1 MSTLE
6 FKLPDI
12 GEGVQEGEVT
22 RWLVSEGATVAEDDP
37 VVEVMT
43 DKATVEIPS
52 PAAGTIARQLVG
64 EGDVAQVGDVLF
76 VIEMGDETASESDTD
91 GEAPPTEAAPAEASA
106 TEAAPPASGP
116 PPAQADQAPP
126 PAQAP
131 AQAPAEDSG
140 AKVLAAPATR
150 RLARELG
157 VDLASVVGTGP
168 KGRIQSADVR
178 AALTP
183 SPAATSAASP
193 APEGVAP
200 APIPAPIPAPVQA
213 APDFPKVAGARE
225 IEEIPFRGIRR
236 KTAEAMVRSKFTA
249 PHFSLIEEVD
259 CTEMIAARAKAK
271 AAGERY
277 GIKVTFMPY
286 IMKATAVALQTYP
299 QLNSELDEEAGVILR
314 KKFVNLGI
322 AVDTLNG
329 LMVPVVHDV
338 HLKGILQLSA
348 ELADVASRAREGKL
362 APDDFKD
369 STFTIS
375 NAGAIGGVLA
385 TPIINFPEVAILGVH
400 TMRKLPRCEGEE
412 IVARDV
418 MNLSV
423 SIDHRVVDGSDGAR
437 FLVRM
442 RELLE
447 DPSQMLL

>member
-91 GEAPPTEAAPAEASA
+91 GEAPPTEAAP
-106 TEAAPPASGP
+106 PASGT

-126 PAQAP
+126 P

-178 AALTP
+178 AALAP
-183 SPAATSAASP
+183 STAATSAASP

-200 APIPAPIPAPVQA
+200 APIPAPAPVQA

-286 IMKATAVALQTYP
+286 KI
-299 QLNSELDEEAGVILR
+299 G
-314 KKFVNLGI
+314 
-322 AVDTLNG
+322 
-329 LMVPVVHDV
+329 
-338 HLKGILQLSA
+338 
-348 ELADVASRAREGKL
+348 RAH
-362 APDDFKD
+362 
-369 STFTIS
+369 
-375 NAGAIGGVLA
+375 V
-385 TPIINFPEVAILGVH
+385 
-400 TMRKLPRCEGEE
+400 
-412 IVARDV
+412 
-418 MNLSV
+418 
-423 SIDHRVVDGSDGAR
+423 
-437 FLVRM
+437 
-442 RELLE
+442 
-447 DPSQMLL
+447 

>member
-1 MSTLE
+1 
-6 FKLPDI
+6 
-12 GEGVQEGEVT
+12 
-22 RWLVSEGATVAEDDP
+22 
-37 VVEVMT
+37 
-43 DKATVEIPS
+43 
-52 PAAGTIARQLVG
+52 
-64 EGDVAQVGDVLF
+64 
-76 VIEMGDETASESDTD
+76 
-91 GEAPPTEAAPAEASA
+91 
-106 TEAAPPASGP
+106 
-116 PPAQADQAPP
+116 
-126 PAQAP
+126 
-131 AQAPAEDSG
+131 
-140 AKVLAAPATR
+140 
-150 RLARELG
+150 
-157 VDLASVVGTGP
+157 
-168 KGRIQSADVR
+168 
-178 AALTP
+178 
-183 SPAATSAASP
+183 
-193 APEGVAP
+193 
-200 APIPAPIPAPVQA
+200 
-213 APDFPKVAGARE
+213 
-225 IEEIPFRGIRR
+225 
-236 KTAEAMVRSKFTA
+236 MVRSKFTA

>member
-22 RWLVSEGATVAEDDP
+22 RWLVSVGTSVKEDDP

-52 PAAGTIARQLVG
+52 PAAGKISQHLVG
-64 EGDVAQVGDVLF
+64 EGDVAQVGDTLF
-76 VIEMGDETASESDTD
+76 TIEVEGGGESAV
-91 GEAPPTEAAPAEASA
+91 EAPTGISSDPKSAEKSDDISVPVCPDAGEPADSPA
-106 TEAAPPASGP
+106 TRESSG
-116 PPAQADQAPP
+116 
-126 PAQAP
+126 
-131 AQAPAEDSG
+131 SR
-140 AKVLAAPATR
+140 VLAAPATR

-157 VDLASVVGTGP
+157 VDLSALAGTGP
-168 KGRIQSADVR
+168 KGRIKSSDVR
-178 AALTP
+178 SAA
-183 SPAATSAASP
+183 SPPPTEEVVPAAATSATSP
-193 APEGVAP
+193 
-200 APIPAPIPAPVQA
+200 PVQHA
-213 APDFPKVAGARE
+213 APDFPKVAGNRE
-225 IEEIPFRGIRR
+225 VEEIPFRGIRR

-259 CTEMIAARAKAK
+259 CTEMIAARATAK
-271 AAGERY
+271 EAGERY

-286 IMKATAVALQTYP
+286 IMKATAVALQAYP
-299 QLNSELDEEAGVILR
+299 QLNAELQEEAEVIIR

-322 AVDTLNG
+322 AVDTPNG
-329 LMVPVVHDV
+329 LVVPVVQDV
-338 HLKGILQLSA
+338 HLKGILQIST
-348 ELADVASRAREGKL
+348 ELTAIASRAREGKL
-362 APDDFKD
+362 APEDFKD

-375 NAGAIGGVLA
+375 NAGAIGGVMA

-400 TMRKLPRCEGEE
+400 TMRRMPRCDGEE

-423 SIDHRVVDGSDGAR
+423 SIDHRVVDGADGAR